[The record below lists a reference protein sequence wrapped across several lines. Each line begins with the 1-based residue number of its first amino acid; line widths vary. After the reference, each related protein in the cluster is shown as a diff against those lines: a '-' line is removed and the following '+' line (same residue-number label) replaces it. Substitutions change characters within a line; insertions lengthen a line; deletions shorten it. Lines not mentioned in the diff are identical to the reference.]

1 MINHHSEIERQV
13 LDNLPDF
20 LDQSLPDE
28 IEQYY
33 ENLHILTKYL
43 ITTPNCLITPS
54 KINNGRIYRSDAVSR
69 LQKENDYIPKPLNNV
84 YNTDPIW
91 FSPNYSMAY
100 LNSDYSATWIIA
112 CRRTRDFQIK
122 NDEVFGYNFYVNFNG
137 EIDKSKSCKQFNY
150 DIYRLNIELMK
161 LIYNLLE
168 IAYKKDI
175 KKINNVLYCDIPKYN
190 VISQLYVTKAELIDA
205 FSYIDGTRDSVIEI
219 DRYIANKMMIIFN
232 NVEEII
238 RKQKNDT
245 FINNHTNLKNKI
257 NILGYY
263 EGITRI
269 NLINSHDCESL
280 YPEVAIQSKYFD
292 KSIINEI
299 FYFVK
304 EEDCKIERIDLVNK
318 NIQRVDGGNLRK
330 TKKKITRIKNKNK
343 KTVYNKMSDYLENGW
358 FKPETGNFRRPYI
371 GNSYEYA
378 MRRKRILRTE
388 YFKIIE
394 VIKNYVNKLREE
406 PDEKTKQEQIKEG
419 FYIYRCNLHEY
430 HRELREQN
438 IPYDE
443 ADDYFC
449 LGFSDERDENV

>member
-1 MINHHSEIERQV
+1 MINHDSEIEPQI

-20 LDQSLPDE
+20 LEKSPTYEIELKLLDKLPNFLNKSPTYE

-43 ITTPNCLITPS
+43 ITTPNCLIPPS
-54 KINNGRIYRSDAVSR
+54 KINNGLIYRSDTETR
-69 LQKENDYIPKPLNNV
+69 LQKENNYIPKPLNNI

-91 FSPNYSMAY
+91 FTTDYPSMIYLSEKYS
-100 LNSDYSATWIIA
+100 STWIIA
-112 CRRTRDFQIK
+112 SRRTRDFQIK

-137 EIDKSKSCKQFNY
+137 EIDK
-150 DIYRLNIELMK
+150 DDTYRLNKELMRLLDK
-161 LIYNLLE
+161 LLQ
-168 IAYKKDI
+168 IAYKKDTI
-175 KKINNVLYCDIPKYN
+175 RINSENYYLTKKTT
-190 VISQLYVTKAELIDA
+190 VTKAELIDA
-205 FSYIDGTRDSVIEI
+205 FSSIDGTRGSVVEI
-219 DRYIANKMMIIFN
+219 DRYIANKMMIIFD

-238 RKQKNDT
+238 RKQKNDI
-245 FINNHTNLKNKI
+245 FINNDTNLKNKI

-263 EGITRI
+263 EGNIRFGLRI
-269 NLINSHDCESL
+269 SEDIDYL

-292 KSIINEI
+292 KSIIDEI
-299 FYFVK
+299 FYFEK
-304 EEDCKIERIDLVNK
+304 EDCKIEMIDLVNK
-318 NIQRVDGGNLRK
+318 NIQQIDGSNLH
-330 TKKKITRIKNKNK
+330 KNNK
-343 KTVYNKMSDYLENGW
+343 SIYNKMSDYLENGW
-358 FKPETGNFRRPYI
+358 FKPETRNIGKPYFM
-371 GNSYEYA
+371 NSYAYS
-378 MRRKRILRTE
+378 MRRKIILRTE